1 MNFSI
6 AEIYIFV
13 EWNTVYHVIQLQQT
27 LFSQQ
32 PWLVPMRKRALLYM
46 PGWVHRLHTMF
57 YYAKMVAIS
66 WGSIKRVNGIR
77 PNYCRYSCSSWFE
90 INGTSQAR
98 MFLTVCHFEIHVDSH
113 SYALIIVSLSY
124 RYKYTVLGNFSRF
137 AGESTCNKI
146 HTLGYKYSKYP
157 FIVVRES
164 QDQNSFLLNREEK
177 CDITL
182 VDYIQL

>member
-13 EWNTVYHVIQLQQT
+13 EWNTVYHVIQLQQK

-32 PWLVPMRKRALLYM
+32 PCLVHMRKRALLYM

-57 YYAKMVAIS
+57 YYAKMVATS

-98 MFLTVCHFEIHVDSH
+98 MFLTVCHFEIHVDSYW
-113 SYALIIVSLSY
+113 YALIIVSLSY
-124 RYKYTVLGNFSRF
+124 RYKYTVLGNLADLQENLHVIKFILWALF
-137 AGESTCNKI
+137 QVP
-146 HTLGYKYSKYP
+146 LYSG
-157 FIVVRES
+157 
-164 QDQNSFLLNREEK
+164 
-177 CDITL
+177 
-182 VDYIQL
+182 